1 MVNYYSKYLK
11 YKNKYIIAKQN
22 MLKQNMLKQSG
33 GSNEKVNIMLFK
45 ADWCGHC
52 KRFTS
57 VWNEMEEK
65 YKKKYNFISYD
76 SDKNKKDLENWGV
89 KSFPTIIIKKGN
101 LASEYFGDR
110 VEPAI
115 IDFISNFEKIKN

>member
-11 YKNKYIIAKQN
+11 YKNKYIIAKQNMLKQNMLKQN

-65 YKKKYNFISYD
+65 YKKN
-76 SDKNKKDLENWGV
+76 
-89 KSFPTIIIKKGN
+89 IILLVMTAIKIKK
-101 LASEYFGDR
+101 
-110 VEPAI
+110 I
-115 IDFISNFEKIKN
+115 